1 MEKKNLINLIKS
13 KIKTQNGRRL
23 FFDNLMT
30 ESLVS
35 EIHNLNDNWR
45 SRFTKLLIYLNSIKS
60 DRYSSFDKREKS
72 LCSFSGEKRTID
84 FWWECPP
91 KATNVD
97 MKSIYIKIELKSDTT
112 E

>member
-13 KIKTQNGRRL
+13 KIKNQNGIPL

-45 SRFTKLLIYLNSIKS
+45 SRFTKLLIYLNAAN
-60 DRYSSFDKREKS
+60 S
-72 LCSFSGEKRTID
+72 LI
-84 FWWECPP
+84 
-91 KATNVD
+91 
-97 MKSIYIKIELKSDTT
+97 
-112 E
+112 